1 MNTRSVALCFNDNA
15 EHIVFQVNPAQ
26 LSLSRPNRN
35 QSFDLALGGSIN
47 LWGGRGLRQVH
58 LSTFLPHEGSPFSS
72 GSSPDAVLATLRR
85 WQDSGSP
92 VRLVLSDSEV
102 NDSFLIEDIGQTFRE

>member
-47 LWGGRGLRQVH
+47 LWGGRGLRQVRYTKRRLLIFLL
-58 LSTFLPHEGSPFSS
+58 LSYLLH
-72 GSSPDAVLATLRR
+72 LRR
-85 WQDSGSP
+85 RKIPPSLLMNFSII
-92 VRLVLSDSEV
+92 
-102 NDSFLIEDIGQTFRE
+102 NLILRQYPQALLDRKV